1 MFSTLHLAALETL
14 TQPQPTICW
23 PNLVGSYLAS
33 NSLSISKI
41 LQPPGC
47 ASSRVLPHHLALR
60 ETAIE
65 IPLKVPPY
73 PPYSQHLNTPKK
85 NTAVATKTQNTMAR
99 AFFHALLTLVSLH
112 LHWATLLQM
121 AIEKWPTFRP
131 QWTSKI
137 TVLYGNVNQ
146 IQPGPCG
153 HTSLANCTHLQTPS
167 EDNNF
172 ERTTGVIRIT
182 QMQETNGSALA
193 ACSL

>member
-1 MFSTLHLAALETL
+1 L

-85 NTAVATKTQNTMAR
+85 TQQWQQKHKTPWRAHFFTLFLPWFLCTFTGRHFCRWLLKNGLLFDLSEPAKSLCCMEMSTRFNQDPVAILRLRIAHISKPQVKTIILKE
-99 AFFHALLTLVSLH
+99 LL
-112 LHWATLLQM
+112 
-121 AIEKWPTFRP
+121 E
-131 QWTSKI
+131 
-137 TVLYGNVNQ
+137 
-146 IQPGPCG
+146 
-153 HTSLANCTHLQTPS
+153 
-167 EDNNF
+167 
-172 ERTTGVIRIT
+172 
-182 QMQETNGSALA
+182 
-193 ACSL
+193 